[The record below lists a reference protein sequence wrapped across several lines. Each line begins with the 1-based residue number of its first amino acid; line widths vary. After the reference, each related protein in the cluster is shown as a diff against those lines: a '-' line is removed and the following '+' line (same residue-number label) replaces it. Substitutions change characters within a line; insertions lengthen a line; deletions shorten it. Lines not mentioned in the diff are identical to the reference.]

1 MNFNPFS
8 LIPNLMRRAQTQG
21 ISSLIPSLDSV
32 VKIADPRFIP
42 TESWLRGIVDQ
53 TIMPV
58 ASAILLFALSSAL
71 IQEQRRAAS
80 GTSDFTRV
88 LYRLLFHVAV
98 LAGYPFFFG
107 WIIDATQA
115 LGGLFLSDDQIGA
128 LTNSMFQQF
137 SSWNLGAVTIG
148 RVLLLGAVAYLTY
161 LAAFILF
168 FLFFLARYM
177 ILSLLFVIGP
187 VIVAFGVWEETSRF
201 RAWLVGLVQ
210 VASWVVILKFIIAVS
225 LSFSFDKIYGA
236 TQVNLF
242 YVIAANI
249 LYVVMIWHTP
259 AIASTLVGGI
269 SLGFLGSQVIG
280 VTTQKT
286 MEASSGLRDRFFPS
300 SPWSPVGGQGAGH
313 GPMTPTPAPQDPYG
327 SGVLW
332 ERLNRRK

>member
-8 LIPNLMRRAQTQG
+8 IVPNLMSQIRSQG
-21 ISSLIPSLDSV
+21 ISSIIPSLDSV

-42 TESWLRGIVDQ
+42 NDSWLRGIVDQ
-53 TIMPV
+53 AIMPA
-58 ASAILLFALSSAL
+58 ASAILLFALCCAL
-71 IQEQRRAAS
+71 IQEQRLAAS
-80 GTSDFTRV
+80 GSSDFTRV
-88 LYRLLFHVAV
+88 LYRLLFHVAA

-107 WIIDATQA
+107 WIVEATQA
-115 LGGLFLSDDQIGA
+115 LGGLFLADDQIGV

-137 SSWNLGAVTIG
+137 ANWNLGAMTIG
-148 RVLLLGAVAYLTY
+148 RALLVGAVAYLTY
-161 LAAFILF
+161 LAAFVLF

-177 ILSLLFVIGP
+177 VLSLIFVIGP
-187 VIVAFGVWEETSRF
+187 VVIAFSVWEKTSRF
-201 RAWLVGLVQ
+201 SAWLVGLIQ
-210 VASWVVILKFIIAVS
+210 VASWVVVLKFIIAVS
-225 LSFSFDKIYGA
+225 LAFAFDKIYGA

-259 AIASTLVGGI
+259 AIASTLVGGV

-286 MEASSGLRDRFFPS
+286 MEASSGLRDRYLPAS
-300 SPWSPVGGQGAGH
+300 SWSPVGWGGGNQ
-313 GPMTPTPAPQDPYG
+313 PAPPLPPDPYG
-327 SGVLW
+327 SGKLW